1 VCFIQSS
8 LYDYTIFYQIDKRLY
23 RVNRF
28 QWPRFTKKRWNAGV
42 RRLFCLLY
50 STTQHWQCESLVS
63 MHVNWLKVPERIEYE
78 VISTTHTSFFSSLVL
93 IISTTS
99 SPFSY
104 FDPHD
109 LKSLITLLH
118 PPSQSRLNI
127 TKSQAA
133 LFDMQHLSWNKLP
146 DSCSIF
152 PTLLLF
158 IIKLET

>member
-1 VCFIQSS
+1 
-8 LYDYTIFYQIDKRLY
+8 
-23 RVNRF
+23 
-28 QWPRFTKKRWNAGV
+28 
-42 RRLFCLLY
+42 
-50 STTQHWQCESLVS
+50 

-152 PTLLLF
+152 PTLLLYHQARSLVLLLTYLMAF
-158 IIKLET
+158 FSAKTYLFSKYFPP